1 MDDNRT
7 RLRRLN
13 AEIVAEREHDALLRV
28 RLYRRLR
35 RLTYRGLHFGRETF
49 SRYWW
54 MIGGLWVFYFIVAIG
69 GDTVPL
75 VGPLGAV
82 LLAGL
87 FTHYDLRN
95 ERAELLVIVLRERIQ
110 ALKESGLDLEATIA
124 MLIGDQVSGGER
136 PGVWVGQTWYEI
148 EEDDS

>member
-1 MDDNRT
+1 MDANRT
-7 RLRRLN
+7 RLR
-13 AEIVAEREHDALLRV
+13 V
-28 RLYRRLR
+28 R

-124 MLIGDQVSGGER
+124 MLIGDQARMAAVGER
-136 PGVWVGQTWYEI
+136 PGVWVGQTWHEI
-148 EEDDS
+148 EEDD